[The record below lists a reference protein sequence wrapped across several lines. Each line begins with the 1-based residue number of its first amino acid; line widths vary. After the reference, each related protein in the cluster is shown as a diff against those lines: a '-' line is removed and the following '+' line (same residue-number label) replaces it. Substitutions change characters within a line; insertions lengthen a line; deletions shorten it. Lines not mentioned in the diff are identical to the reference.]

1 MLFWNS
7 NKKQIREFKASWGKP
22 KKVDF
27 NFELIEH
34 YFKKIGK
41 SSALQV
47 ISNQTIND
55 LDFYSLFEFIDR
67 TNSKIG
73 QQFLFNKLLTIG
85 KSIDFSEQEKII
97 EHVTENEHDRIKAQ
111 LILSKLNTNRAFFI
125 SWLFLEDFIA
135 PPKHLAVFKYLSIIT
150 FLSVLS
156 SFFLPKLIII
166 SIGLVITN
174 MILHYA
180 NKINIYMYSDSIPQL
195 PLLCKGAKEL
205 LKIKLPVQE
214 TETIVSSLKSIDKIK
229 KRLSVFT
236 LESKQQSDIFM
247 TFAYLLLEYVKMAFL
262 LEPLIVFGA
271 LKSLREKRFD
281 IQNIFEY
288 FGKINAAIS
297 IASLRQGLKYYC
309 KPAIVPDYGRLDFSG
324 VYHPFIEN
332 CVSNTMSTKGKS
344 ILLTGS
350 NMSGKSTFI
359 RSVSINALF
368 AQTINTC
375 FASDFQMA
383 PMKIFSA
390 IRISDDVLSGK
401 SYYFEEVLTI
411 NEMIKESRSGFKSL
425 FLLDEIFKGTNTI
438 ERIAAGA
445 SVLSYICKN

>member
-1 MLFWNS
+1 MPFWNS

-22 KKVDF
+22 KKEDF
-27 NFELIEH
+27 NFGLIEH

-41 SSALQV
+41 S
-47 ISNQTIND
+47 T
-55 LDFYSLFEFIDR
+55 
-67 TNSKIG
+67 
-73 QQFLFNKLLTIG
+73 
-85 KSIDFSEQEKII
+85 DFSEQEKII
-97 EHVTENEHDRIKAQ
+97 GHVTENEHDRIKAQ

-205 LKIKLPVQE
+205 LKIKLPVHE
-214 TETIVSSLKSIDKIK
+214 TAAIVSSLKSIDKIK

-236 LESKQQSDIFM
+236 LESKQQSDVFM
-247 TFAYLLLEYVKMAFL
+247 TLAYLLVEYVKMAFL
-262 LEPLIVFGA
+262 LEP
-271 LKSLREKRFD
+271 
-281 IQNIFEY
+281 
-288 FGKINAAIS
+288 
-297 IASLRQGLKYYC
+297 
-309 KPAIVPDYGRLDFSG
+309 
-324 VYHPFIEN
+324 
-332 CVSNTMSTKGKS
+332 
-344 ILLTGS
+344 
-350 NMSGKSTFI
+350 
-359 RSVSINALF
+359 
-368 AQTINTC
+368 
-375 FASDFQMA
+375 
-383 PMKIFSA
+383 
-390 IRISDDVLSGK
+390 
-401 SYYFEEVLTI
+401 TI

-445 SVLSYICKN
+445 SVLSYICKNGDGGLKTRNAIRILEINGYPKEIIEEAKEISNRIIGHKLGQSN